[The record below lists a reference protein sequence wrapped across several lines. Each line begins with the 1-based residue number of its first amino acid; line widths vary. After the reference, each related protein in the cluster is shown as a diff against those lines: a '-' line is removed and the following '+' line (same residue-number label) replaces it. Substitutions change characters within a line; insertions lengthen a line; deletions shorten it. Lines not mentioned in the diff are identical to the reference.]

1 MAKRTPNRLLT
12 DAFREI
18 KNTRSRFVSL
28 LVLSA
33 LAVCFLAGLRATEP
47 DMKRSA
53 DRYFDEQRLMD
64 LHILST
70 LGLTDAD
77 AGALAAVEVVEA
89 VEPAYTIDAVLRF
102 GENEIV
108 VKGLSYQ
115 EGGLNAPHLE
125 EGRLPERA
133 DECLVEPDLLS
144 ENGLFIGDTITLDT
158 GSGTYEDALAGENF
172 TIVGTADS
180 PLYVGVDRGSSSLG
194 TGQVSAFVLLPAEA
208 FTMESYTDIYVTLDG
223 AAGLLCYDDAY
234 TDLVEQIQ
242 DELEPFARER
252 ADLREAEVIG
262 EANEKLDDA

>member
-77 AGALAAVEVVEA
+77 TGALAAVEGVEA
-89 VEPAYTIDAVLRF
+89 VEPAYTIDAMLRF

-108 VKGLSYQ
+108 VKGLS
-115 EGGLNAPHLE
+115 
-125 EGRLPERA
+125 
-133 DECLVEPDLLS
+133 
-144 ENGLFIGDTITLDT
+144 
-158 GSGTYEDALAGENF
+158 
-172 TIVGTADS
+172 
-180 PLYVGVDRGSSSLG
+180 
-194 TGQVSAFVLLPAEA
+194 
-208 FTMESYTDIYVTLDG
+208 
-223 AAGLLCYDDAY
+223 
-234 TDLVEQIQ
+234 
-242 DELEPFARER
+242 
-252 ADLREAEVIG
+252 
-262 EANEKLDDA
+262 